1 MSLTAEDIVRLFEE
15 DVRARKRLAELLVS
29 EPDVRLAL
37 ANAILREVATK
48 EDLRE
53 LREGLKAYIDARI
66 GGVGQRIS
74 SLEQRVTSLE
84 QGVSGLEERI
94 SGLEGRI
101 DGLEG
106 RISGVEGRISDLAAL
121 VRASL
126 VAIVV
131 TLASTIMMPL
141 MLKLLGL

>member
-29 EPDVRLAL
+29 EADVRLAL

-53 LREGLKAYIDARI
+53 LREELKAYIDAR
-66 GGVGQRIS
+66 V
-74 SLEQRVTSLE
+74 E
-84 QGVSGLEERI
+84 GLERRV
-94 SGLEGRI
+94 G
-101 DGLEG
+101 
-106 RISGVEGRISDLAAL
+106 DLAAL
-121 VRASL
+121 IRASL

-131 TLASTIMMPL
+131 TLASTVLTPL
-141 MLKLLGL
+141 ILKLLGVL

>member
-1 MSLTAEDIVRLFEE
+1 MLCLSLTAEDIVRLFEE

-29 EPDVRLAL
+29 EADVRLAL

-53 LREGLKAYIDARI
+53 LREELKAYIDAR
-66 GGVGQRIS
+66 V
-74 SLEQRVTSLE
+74 E
-84 QGVSGLEERI
+84 GLERRV
-94 SGLEGRI
+94 G
-101 DGLEG
+101 
-106 RISGVEGRISDLAAL
+106 DLAAL

-131 TLASTIMMPL
+131 TLASTVLTPL
-141 MLKLLGL
+141 ILKLLGVL